1 MLSVDT
7 AGRAEDL
14 PGRFYATPPRA
25 AEAPVARPAA
35 ATPGGARTDQTHCF
49 GFHVRI
55 NPRMDRTGTSAAGIG
70 RRDGRSSRA
79 HPGDG
84 AHAGR
89 RDAAEGRGDRLPTK
103 EEVAGAGGGGDFTA
117 RASGPGSLAR
127 ETGAARLCLGD
138 LAEAADGRAHGGG
151 RRRVHRVRAARNLR
165 RRHGSALIEIELG

>member
-1 MLSVDT
+1 MRHHRGRQSWQRRRSHGRRQRPPAVPARTIPIASGSTSESIPACTVPAHQRQGSGAGT
-7 AGRAEDL
+7 AGARARI
-14 PGRFYATPPRA
+14 PATERTRA
-25 AEAPVARPAA
+25 
-35 ATPGGARTDQTHCF
+35 G
-49 GFHVRI
+49 
-55 NPRMDRTGTSAAGIG
+55 
-70 RRDGRSSRA
+70 
-79 HPGDG
+79 
-84 AHAGR
+84 